1 MLRSGS
7 WCRWSKSTG
16 SGAKETPR
24 TTGAAGLQARAVR
37 ILRRH
42 RDQPVTVFCHLLLC
56 ALELHRLRQGLL
68 QRALFND
75 LVSEAAA

>member
-1 MLRSGS
+1 MLEELLSLIRKHGIRDERAEAGD
-7 WCRWSKSTG
+7 WR
-16 SGAKETPR
+16 ET
-24 TTGAAGLQARAVR
+24 LEHRAVR

-42 RDQPVTVFCHLLLC
+42 RERPVTVFCHLLLC